1 MNPLH
6 LRRYGSRQLL
16 SETSQQLCR
25 GAGSLKGD
33 STAHLTV
40 TLPSPKELGAQE
52 DGRTK
57 RKAFR
62 LNRDHQHLST
72 TKGHLC
78 WSTSQHFLSTVSGQ
92 QSAGPPPLGGHHR
105 DAAPPPTT
113 TNSSVLG
120 PVLATLVITCAFW
133 APDARDF
140 M

>member
-6 LRRYGSRQLL
+6 LRRYGSGQLF

-52 DGRTK
+52 DGRAK

-92 QSAGPPPLGGHHR
+92 QSAAPHPPPRGITATQPPPLPH
-105 DAAPPPTT
+105 PNP
-113 TNSSVLG
+113 VLR
-120 PVLATLVITCAFW
+120 PVLATLVITCSFW

>member
-6 LRRYGSRQLL
+6 LRRYGSGQLF

-52 DGRTK
+52 DGRAK

-92 QSAGPPPLGGHHR
+92 QSAAPHPPPRGIT
-105 DAAPPPTT
+105 ATQPPPPPPPQPCAEASAGHAGD
-113 TNSSVLG
+113 NLFFLG
-120 PVLATLVITCAFW
+120 TG
-133 APDARDF
+133 RS
-140 M
+140 